1 MSTLIIHPET
11 EAQEK
16 AVKAVLEALQIE
28 FEHEMDETER
38 INSNSYLK
46 DKIEKGLEDI
56 RNGNTQKLDLNDL
69 WK

>member
-1 MSTLIIHPET
+1 MCTLIIHPET

-28 FEHEMDETER
+28 FEHEMDEAER

-46 DKIEKGLEDI
+46 GKIEKGVEDI
-56 RNGNTQKLDLNDL
+56 RNGNTQKLDMDDL